1 MRIMGK
7 MVVTKYNK
15 HNIKI
20 ALNLS
25 ETQLS
30 ALFLVL
36 NESQSYSTLP
46 YKSEINAII
55 NNV

>member
-7 MVVTKYNK
+7 MVVTKDQQAQS
-15 HNIKI
+15 KI

-36 NESQSYSTLP
+36 NESQSYSTFHIKA
-46 YKSEINAII
+46 KSTQL
-55 NNV
+55 